1 LNLRQSGA
9 LEIEPTIRKDRY
21 LATQKP
27 KRTKSGAS
35 ASAANRTSAK
45 RASLKKTPKQ
55 TAAKKPASKHVSAKP
70 AAAPA
75 PENKALKSI
84 LHSLNEMKAED
95 VVTIDLSDKASIG
108 ETMVVTTGRSNVHV
122 ASIADRIVKD
132 LKANGI
138 TGVGIEGLRQGDWVL
153 IDTGGVIVHV
163 FRPEVRAFYAIEKM
177 WSA

>member
-1 LNLRQSGA
+1 MQF
-9 LEIEPTIRKDRY
+9 EPSIRKDRY

-27 KRTKSGAS
+27 TRTKSGAS
-35 ASAANRTSAK
+35 AASRASAK
-45 RASLKKTPKQ
+45 RANLKEGARKPAKKA
-55 TAAKKPASKHVSAKP
+55 AAKKPAAKSTGVKP
-70 AAAPA
+70 TAAPA

-122 ASIADRIVKD
+122 ASIADRVVKD